1 MTNKLR
7 HGTPVFIEWDDSAS
21 FGGWRGDTQGMKT
34 GQVKS
39 IGFVFGVKDDGVIL
53 TTSLAKPPQDPDIIA
68 ALDTL
73 IIPHGCIR
81 RIQVLELKGE
91 RFPIQIEG
99 VLATDEPEDEQTITA
114 VYGAITR
121 EEEHETPA
129 ELDTG

>member
-39 IGFVFGVKDDGVIL
+39 IGFVFGIKDDGIIL

-91 RFPIQIEG
+91 HIPLQIEG
-99 VLATDEPEDEQTITA
+99 VLATEESEAEQTVTA
-114 VYGAITR
+114 IYGGITR
-121 EEEHETPA
+121 EEEREATV
-129 ELDTG
+129 ELNTG

>member
-21 FGGWRGDTQGMKT
+21 FGGWRGDTHGMKT
-34 GQVKS
+34 GRVKS
-39 IGFVFGVKDDGVIL
+39 LGFVFGVKDDGVIL
-53 TTSLAKPPQDPDIIA
+53 TTSLAKTPQDPDIIA